1 MIYGNPRDQA
11 TDDAAVAAF
20 TGAHGER
27 ATSLPPVAIV
37 IAAYNEQ
44 GAIGPVI
51 EALPDQVCGLAT
63 AAIVVADG
71 CVDGTVKEAAAAGAM
86 VCDVPVNRGQGAALR
101 LGYRLAR
108 DGGAAYIVTTD
119 ADGQYNPAEIQT
131 VLAPVVAGEADFV
144 TGSRRLGSQETKD
157 LIRRAG
163 VRFFA
168 GSLSVLTGQK
178 ISDTT
183 FGLRAMR
190 AEITDAVRLEQPQY
204 QASELLIGV
213 ITHGYKVTEVP
224 ATIHRRRV
232 GESKKGQNPFYRLH
246 LPGVNNLFYGMRFAR
261 VIYGTWWRER
271 RRSGRPLE
279 SEPAGAAGR
288 ATGPEAAGQSESA
301 GSSASGTARIGPV
314 DSAARTNGSGP
325 GSVETSASSA
335 TAGASASGDP
345 AKRT

>member
-1 MIYGNPRDQA
+1 MRYTHLTDQA
-11 TDDAAVAAF
+11 VDDAAVAAF
-20 TGAHGER
+20 ADTYGER

-37 IAAYNEQ
+37 IAAYNEA
-44 GAIGPVI
+44 GAVGPVV
-51 EALPDQVCGLAT
+51 EALPATVCGLAT
-63 AAIVVADG
+63 ATIVVADG
-71 CVDGTVKEAAAAGAM
+71 CVDGTAKEAMMAGAL

-108 DGGAAYIVTTD
+108 EGGAAYIVTTD
-119 ADGQYNPAEIQT
+119 ADGQYNPVEIER
-131 VLAPVVAGEADFV
+131 VLAPVVAGKADFV

-157 LIRRAG
+157 LIRRTG

-168 GSLSVLTGQK
+168 TTISVLTGQK
-178 ISDTT
+178 VSDTT

-190 AEITDAVRLEQPQY
+190 AEVTGAVQLEQPQY

-232 GESKKGQNPFYRLH
+232 GESKKGQNPLYGLH

-261 VIYGTWWRER
+261 VVYGTWWRER
-271 RRSGRPLE
+271 HRTGQVKGSKRAGGSGSAGQPRSG
-279 SEPAGAAGR
+279 S
-288 ATGPEAAGQSESA
+288 AGQPRSN
-301 GSSASGTARIGPV
+301 GPSSSVKARIGPV
-314 DSAARTNGSGP
+314 DRANGSGP
-325 GSVETSASSA
+325 GSTETSASSA
-335 TAGASASGDP
+335 AGGSSADP